1 MSNNKSNVYN
11 TKLFKRLL
19 TYVRSYNRIF
29 ITSIF
34 SVIGLSVFGALRPV
48 ILEKIVDENLTQ
60 YSYDFFAQY
69 ILIMILLL
77 VLEVFSNY
85 SFIYN
90 AGLLGQ
96 SVVKDIRVKLFNHIQ
111 NFKMKYYDKS
121 SVGILITRTVTDM
134 ERIADIFGQGLFMIL
149 SDILKM
155 LIVAIVMIS
164 MNRELSLIVFISLP
178 FILLATKIFQKYM
191 KSAFDEV
198 RNEVANLNSFVQ
210 ERVTG
215 INVLQLF
222 AREKVE
228 SEKFKQINERHKK
241 AWLKTVWYN
250 SIFFPVAEIFSSLT
264 LGLVVWYGGMNT
276 VLENTASLGELTAF
290 IMMIPMLFRPL
301 YQIANKFNTLLMGMV
316 AAERVFKI
324 LDTESSINDDG
335 KKTATKIKGKIRY
348 ENINFSYN
356 ETEKVIE
363 NFNLEIKAGTTN
375 AIVGATG
382 SGKST
387 IIKLLNRF
395 YNLNNGAI
403 YIDDINIE
411 EYKVSS
417 LRKNI
422 GFVSQDVHLF
432 SDTILNNITLK
443 NTDIPF
449 LRVKNAAKEI
459 EIDEFI
465 SSLPEGY
472 NYNVRERGAGIS
484 TGQRQ
489 LISFLRAYLKDPQI
503 LVLDEA
509 TSSIDTDSELLI
521 QNAIEKITKNRTSII
536 IAHRLSTIMKADNI
550 IVMDKGKIVEQG
562 THSGLITNKDGF
574 YKKLYDAQLKKEG
587 SLIID

>member
-1 MSNNKSNVYN
+1 MRKKVNIYN
-11 TKLFKRLL
+11 IGLFNRLL
-19 TYVRSYNRIF
+19 RYVKSYKHIF
-29 ITSIF
+29 IISIF
-34 SVIGLSVFGALRPV
+34 SVFGLSIFGALRPV

-60 YSYDFFAQY
+60 YSFDFFLQY
-69 ILIMILLL
+69 ILLMVLLL
-77 VLEVFSNY
+77 VLEVISNY
-85 SFIYN
+85 SFIFN

-111 NFKMKYYDKS
+111 AFKMKYYDKS
-121 SVGILITRTVTDM
+121 SIGILITRTVTDM

-155 LIVAIVMIS
+155 LIVAIVMIT
-164 MNRELSLIVFISLP
+164 MNWELSLIVFISLP
-178 FILLATKIFQKYM
+178 FILLATKVFQKYM
-191 KSAFDEV
+191 KLAFDEV

-215 INVLQLF
+215 ISILQLF
-222 AREKVE
+222 AREKIE
-228 SEKFKQINERHKK
+228 FEKFKKINERHKK

-276 VLENTASLGELTAF
+276 VLDNTASLGELTAF

-301 YQIANKFNTLLMGMV
+301 YQIANKFNTLIMGMV
-316 AAERVFKI
+316 AAERVFNI
-324 LDTESSINDDG
+324 LDTQSSIQDNG
-335 KKTATKIKGKIRY
+335 LKTADNIKGKISY
-348 ENINFSYN
+348 KNVDFSYN
-356 ETEKVIE
+356 PEEKVIK
-363 NFNLEIKAGTTN
+363 NFNLEIQPGSTN

-395 YNLNNGAI
+395 YNLNQGEI
-403 YIDDINIE
+403 YIDDVNVKDYSI
-411 EYKVSS
+411 SS

-443 NTDIPF
+443 NNKIPF
-449 LRVKNAAKEI
+449 LRVKDAAKEI
-459 EIDEFI
+459 KIDDFI

-472 NYNVRERGAGIS
+472 NYNVRERGISLS

-489 LISFLRAYLKDPQI
+489 LISFLRAYIKNPQI

-521 QNAIEKITKNRTSII
+521 QNAIDQITKNRTSII

-550 IVMDKGKIVEQG
+550 IVMDKGKIVESG
-562 THSGLITNKDGF
+562 THRELVINEDGH
-574 YKKLYDAQLKKEG
+574 YKKLYDAQLKKEAV
-587 SLIID
+587 LIKN

>member
-1 MSNNKSNVYN
+1 MSNKSNVYN
-11 TKLFKRLL
+11 IELFKRLL
-19 TYVRSYNRIF
+19 TYVRFYNKIF
-29 ITSIF
+29 IISIF
-34 SVIGLSVFGALRPV
+34 SVFGLSVFGALRPV
-48 ILEKIVDENLTQ
+48 VLEKIVDENLTQ
-60 YSYDFFAQY
+60 YNYDFFFQY
-69 ILIMILLL
+69 ILIMVLLL
-77 VLEVFSNY
+77 ILEVFSNY

-155 LIVAIVMIS
+155 LIVAFVMIN
-164 MNRELSLIVFISLP
+164 MNWELSLIVFISLP

-222 AREKVE
+222 ARENVE
-228 SEKFKQINERHKK
+228 YEKFKKINERHKK

-324 LDTESSINDDG
+324 LDTKSSIDDIG
-335 KKTATKIKGKIRY
+335 VKIADNIKGKIRY
-348 ENINFSYN
+348 KNVYFSYN
-356 ETEKVIE
+356 KSEKVIQ
-363 NFNLEIKAGTTN
+363 NFNLEILAGTTN

-395 YNLNNGAI
+395 YNLDKGNI

-411 EYKVSS
+411 EYKISS

-459 EIDEFI
+459 KIDRFI
-465 SSLPEGY
+465 SGLPEGY

-489 LISFLRAYLKDPQI
+489 LISFLRAYIKDPQI
-503 LVLDEA
+503 LILDEA

-550 IVMDKGKIVEQG
+550 IVMDKGKIIEQG
-562 THSGLITNKDGF
+562 THSSLIGNKDGS

-587 SLIID
+587 ILITD

>member
-1 MSNNKSNVYN
+1 MSNKTNVYN
-11 TKLFKRLL
+11 IELFKRLL
-19 TYVRSYNRIF
+19 TYVRFYNKIF
-29 ITSIF
+29 IISIF
-34 SVIGLSVFGALRPV
+34 SVFGLSVFGALRPV

-60 YSYDFFAQY
+60 YNYDFFPQY
-69 ILIMILLL
+69 ILIMVLLL
-77 VLEVFSNY
+77 ILEVFCNY

-155 LIVAIVMIS
+155 LIVSIVMIN
-164 MNRELSLIVFISLP
+164 MNWELSLIVFISLP

-228 SEKFKQINERHKK
+228 YEKFKKINERHKK

-324 LDTESSINDDG
+324 LDTESSINDIGVKIADS
-335 KKTATKIKGKIRY
+335 IKGEIRY
-348 ENINFSYN
+348 KNVYFSYN
-356 ETEKVIE
+356 KSEKVIE
-363 NFNLEIKAGTTN
+363 NFNLEIQAGTTN

-395 YNLNNGAI
+395 YNLDKGNI

-411 EYKVSS
+411 EYKISS

-443 NTDIPF
+443 NMDIPF

-459 EIDEFI
+459 QIDGFI
-465 SSLPEGY
+465 SGLPEGY

-489 LISFLRAYLKDPQI
+489 LISFLRAYIKDPQI
-503 LVLDEA
+503 LILDEA

-562 THSGLITNKDGF
+562 THSSLIVNKDGF

-587 SLIID
+587 SLITN

>member
-1 MSNNKSNVYN
+1 MSNKTNVYN
-11 TKLFKRLL
+11 IELFKRLL
-19 TYVRSYNRIF
+19 TYVRFYNKIF
-29 ITSIF
+29 IISIF
-34 SVIGLSVFGALRPV
+34 SVFGLSVFGALRPV
-48 ILEKIVDENLTQ
+48 VLEKIVDENLTQ
-60 YSYDFFAQY
+60 YNYDFFPQY
-69 ILIMILLL
+69 ILIMVLLL
-77 VLEVFSNY
+77 ILEVLCNY

-155 LIVAIVMIS
+155 LIVSIVMIN
-164 MNRELSLIVFISLP
+164 MNWELSLIVFISLP

-228 SEKFKQINERHKK
+228 YEKFKKINERHKK

-324 LDTESSINDDG
+324 LDTESSINDIGVKIADS
-335 KKTATKIKGKIRY
+335 IKGEIRY
-348 ENINFSYN
+348 KNVYFSYN
-356 ETEKVIE
+356 KSEKVIE
-363 NFNLEIKAGTTN
+363 NFNLEIQAGTTN

-395 YNLNNGAI
+395 YNLDKGKI

-411 EYKVSS
+411 EYKISS

-443 NTDIPF
+443 NMDIPF

-459 EIDEFI
+459 QIDGFI
-465 SSLPEGY
+465 SGLPEGY

-489 LISFLRAYLKDPQI
+489 LISFLRAYIKDPQI
-503 LVLDEA
+503 LILDEA

-562 THSGLITNKDGF
+562 THSSLIVNKDGF

-587 SLIID
+587 SLITN

>member
-1 MSNNKSNVYN
+1 MSKKVNIYN
-11 TKLFKRLL
+11 IGLFKRLL
-19 TYVRSYNRIF
+19 RYVKSYKHIF
-29 ITSIF
+29 IISIF
-34 SVIGLSVFGALRPV
+34 SVFGLSIFGALRPV

-60 YSYDFFAQY
+60 YSFDFFLQY
-69 ILIMILLL
+69 ILLMVLLL
-77 VLEVFSNY
+77 VLEVISNY
-85 SFIYN
+85 SFIFN

-111 NFKMKYYDKS
+111 AFKMKYYDKS
-121 SVGILITRTVTDM
+121 SIGILITRTVTDM

-155 LIVAIVMIS
+155 LIVAIVMIT
-164 MNRELSLIVFISLP
+164 MNWELSLIVFISLP
-178 FILLATKIFQKYM
+178 FILLATKVFQKYM
-191 KSAFDEV
+191 KLAFDEV

-215 INVLQLF
+215 ISILQLF
-222 AREKVE
+222 AREKIE
-228 SEKFKQINERHKK
+228 FEKFKKINERHKK

-276 VLENTASLGELTAF
+276 VLDNTASLGELTAF

-301 YQIANKFNTLLMGMV
+301 YQIANKFNTLIMGMV
-316 AAERVFKI
+316 AAERVFNI
-324 LDTESSINDDG
+324 LDTESSIQDNG
-335 KKTATKIKGKIRY
+335 LKTAHNIKGKISY
-348 ENINFSYN
+348 KNVDFSYN
-356 ETEKVIE
+356 PEEKVIK
-363 NFNLEIKAGTTN
+363 NFNLEIQPGSTN

-395 YNLNNGAI
+395 YDLNQGEI
-403 YIDDINIE
+403 YIDDVNVKQYSI
-411 EYKVSS
+411 SS

-443 NTDIPF
+443 NNKIPF
-449 LRVKNAAKEI
+449 LRVKDAAKEI
-459 EIDEFI
+459 EIDDFI

-472 NYNVRERGAGIS
+472 NYNVRERGISLS

-489 LISFLRAYLKDPQI
+489 LISFLRAYIKNPQI

-521 QNAIEKITKNRTSII
+521 QNAIDQITKNRTSII

-550 IVMDKGKIVEQG
+550 IVMDKGKIVESG
-562 THSGLITNKDGF
+562 THRELVINEDGH
-574 YKKLYDAQLKKEG
+574 YKKLYDAQLKKEAV
-587 SLIID
+587 LIKN

>member
-1 MSNNKSNVYN
+1 MTNKTKVYN
-11 TKLFKRLL
+11 IELFKRLL
-19 TYVRSYNRIF
+19 EYVKSYNNIF
-29 ITSIF
+29 IVSVF
-34 SVIGLSVFGALRPV
+34 SVVGLSVFGALRPV
-48 ILEKIVDENLTQ
+48 VLKKIVDENLTQ
-60 YSYDFFAQY
+60 SSYDFFLEY
-69 ILIMILLL
+69 ILLMALLL
-77 VLEVFSNY
+77 VMEVLSNY

-90 AGLLGQ
+90 AGFLGQ

-111 NFKMKYYDKS
+111 KFKMKYYDKS
-121 SVGILITRTVTDM
+121 SVGILITRAVTDM

-155 LIVAIVMIS
+155 LIVAIVMIT
-164 MNRELSLIVFISLP
+164 MNWELSIIVFISLP
-178 FILLATKIFQKYM
+178 FILLATKVFQKYM
-191 KSAFDEV
+191 KLAFDEV

-215 INVLQLF
+215 INILQLF

-228 SEKFKQINERHKK
+228 YEKFKLINERHKK

-276 VLENTASLGELTAF
+276 VLDNTASLGELTAF

-301 YQIANKFNTLLMGMV
+301 NQIANKFNTLLMGMV

-324 LDTESSINDDG
+324 LDTESKIKDNG
-335 KKTATKIKGKIRY
+335 LKTADNIMGKIKY
-348 ENINFSYN
+348 ENVHFSYN
-356 ETEKVIE
+356 SSEKVIE
-363 NFNLEIKAGTTN
+363 DFNLEIKAGTTN

-395 YNLNNGAI
+395 YEINEGEI
-403 YIDDINIE
+403 YIDDINIKN
-411 EYKVSS
+411 YKISS

-432 SDTILNNITLK
+432 SDSILNNITLK
-443 NTDIPF
+443 NSKIPF

-459 EIDEFI
+459 QIDDFI

-472 NYNVRERGAGIS
+472 NYNVRERGVGIS

-489 LISFLRAYLKDPQI
+489 LISFLRAFIKNPQI

-521 QNAIEKITKNRTSII
+521 QNAIEKITKDRTSII

-550 IVMDKGKIVEQG
+550 IVMDKGKIVEIG
-562 THSGLITNKDGF
+562 KHSDLIIDKNGY
-574 YKKLYDAQLKKEG
+574 YKKLYDAQLKKER
-587 SLIID
+587 SALVN

>member
-1 MSNNKSNVYN
+1 MTNKTKVYN
-11 TKLFKRLL
+11 IELFKRLL
-19 TYVRSYNRIF
+19 EYVKSYNNIF
-29 ITSIF
+29 IVSVF
-34 SVIGLSVFGALRPV
+34 SVVGLSVFGALRPV
-48 ILEKIVDENLTQ
+48 VLKKIVDENLTQ
-60 YSYDFFAQY
+60 SSNDFFLEY
-69 ILIMILLL
+69 ILLMALLL
-77 VLEVFSNY
+77 VMEVLSNY

-90 AGLLGQ
+90 AGFLGQ

-111 NFKMKYYDKS
+111 KFKMKYYDKS
-121 SVGILITRTVTDM
+121 SVGILITRAVTDM

-155 LIVAIVMIS
+155 LIVALVMIT
-164 MNRELSLIVFISLP
+164 MNWELSIIVFISLP
-178 FILLATKIFQKYM
+178 FILLATKVFQKYM
-191 KSAFDEV
+191 KLAFDEV

-215 INVLQLF
+215 INILQLF

-228 SEKFKQINERHKK
+228 YEKFKLINERHKK

-276 VLENTASLGELTAF
+276 VLDNTASLGELTAF

-301 YQIANKFNTLLMGMV
+301 NQIANKFNTLLMGMV

-324 LDTESSINDDG
+324 LDTES
-335 KKTATKIKGKIRY
+335 KIKDNGLEIADNIMGKIKY
-348 ENINFSYN
+348 ENVHFSYN
-356 ETEKVIE
+356 SSEKVIE
-363 NFNLEIKAGTTN
+363 DFNLEIKAGTTN

-395 YNLNNGAI
+395 YEINEGEI
-403 YIDDINIE
+403 YIDDINIKN
-411 EYKVSS
+411 YKISS

-432 SDTILNNITLK
+432 SDSILNNITLK
-443 NTDIPF
+443 NSKIPF

-459 EIDEFI
+459 QIDDFI

-472 NYNVRERGAGIS
+472 NYNVRERGVGIS

-489 LISFLRAYLKDPQI
+489 LISFLRAFIKNPQI

-521 QNAIEKITKNRTSII
+521 QNAIEKITKDRTSII

-550 IVMDKGKIVEQG
+550 IVMDKGKIVECG
-562 THSGLITNKDGF
+562 KHSDLIIDKNGY
-574 YKKLYDAQLKKEG
+574 YKKLYDAQLKKER
-587 SLIID
+587 SALVN

>member
-1 MSNNKSNVYN
+1 MSNKTNVYN
-11 TKLFKRLL
+11 IELFKRLL
-19 TYVRSYNRIF
+19 TYVRFYNKIF
-29 ITSIF
+29 IISIF
-34 SVIGLSVFGALRPV
+34 SVFGLSVFGALRPV
-48 ILEKIVDENLTQ
+48 VLEKIVDVNLTQ
-60 YSYDFFAQY
+60 YNYDFFPQY
-69 ILIMILLL
+69 ILIMVLLL
-77 VLEVFSNY
+77 ILEVFCNY

-155 LIVAIVMIS
+155 LIVSIVMIN
-164 MNRELSLIVFISLP
+164 MNWELSLIVFISLP

-228 SEKFKQINERHKK
+228 YEKFKKINERHKK

-324 LDTESSINDDG
+324 LDTESSINDIGVKIADS
-335 KKTATKIKGKIRY
+335 IKGEIRY
-348 ENINFSYN
+348 KNVYFSYN
-356 ETEKVIE
+356 KSEKVIE
-363 NFNLEIKAGTTN
+363 NFNLEIQAGTTN

-395 YNLNNGAI
+395 YNLDKGNI

-411 EYKVSS
+411 EYKISS

-443 NTDIPF
+443 NMDIPF

-459 EIDEFI
+459 QIDGFI
-465 SSLPEGY
+465 SGLPEGY

-489 LISFLRAYLKDPQI
+489 LISFLRAYIKDPQI
-503 LVLDEA
+503 LILDEA

-562 THSGLITNKDGF
+562 THSSLIVNKDGF

-587 SLIID
+587 SLITN

>member
-1 MSNNKSNVYN
+1 MNNQNKVYN
-11 TKLFKRLL
+11 LRLFKRLL
-19 TYVRSYNRIF
+19 AYIKSYRNIF
-29 ITSIF
+29 IF
-34 SVIGLSVFGALRPV
+34 SVLSVFGLSIFGALRPL
-48 ILEKIVDENLTQ
+48 ILEKIVDDNLTANN
-60 YSYDFFAQY
+60 YEFFVEY
-69 ILIMILLL
+69 VVIMLFLL
-77 VLEVFSNY
+77 VFEVISNY

-96 SVVKDIRVKLFNHIQ
+96 SVVKDIRVQLFKHIQ
-111 NFKMKYYDKS
+111 DFKMKYYDQS

-155 LIVAIVMIS
+155 FIVAIVMIY
-164 MNRELSLIVFISLP
+164 MNWELSLIVFISLP
-178 FILLATKIFQKYM
+178 FILFATKIFQKYM
-191 KSAFDEV
+191 KLAFDEV

-215 INVLQLF
+215 MNILQLF
-222 AREKVE
+222 AREKIE
-228 SEKFKQINERHKK
+228 YNKFKEINERHKK

-276 VLENTASLGELTAF
+276 VLDNTASIGELTAF

-301 YQIANKFNTLLMGMV
+301 NQIANKFNTLLMGMV

-324 LDTESSINDDG
+324 LDTESSIKNIGSKSADFV
-335 KKTATKIKGKIRY
+335 KGKIKY
-348 ENINFSYN
+348 KNVNFSYKSGEN
-356 ETEKVIE
+356 VIQ
-363 NFNLEIKAGTTN
+363 NFNLEINPGSNN

-395 YNLNNGAI
+395 YELKEGSI
-403 YIDDINIE
+403 LIDDVKIE
-411 EYKVSS
+411 EYSISS
-417 LRKNI
+417 LRRNI

-443 NTDIPF
+443 NSNISF
-449 LRVKNAAKEI
+449 LKVKEAAKEI
-459 EIDEFI
+459 ELDDFI

-472 NYNVRERGAGIS
+472 NYNVKERGISLS

-489 LISFLRAYLKDPQI
+489 LISFLRAYIKNPQI

-509 TSSIDTDSELLI
+509 TSSIDTDSEILI
-521 QNAIEKITKNRTSII
+521 QKAIEKITKNRTSII
-536 IAHRLSTIMKADNI
+536 IAHRLSTIKKADNI

-562 THSGLITNKDGF
+562 KHNELLKNKNGS
-574 YKKLYDAQLKKEG
+574 YKKLYEAQLKKEKNPEMF
-587 SLIID
+587 

>member
-1 MSNNKSNVYN
+1 MTNKTKVYN
-11 TKLFKRLL
+11 IELFKRLL
-19 TYVRSYNRIF
+19 EYVKSYNNIF
-29 ITSIF
+29 IVSVF
-34 SVIGLSVFGALRPV
+34 SVVGLSVFGALRPV
-48 ILEKIVDENLTQ
+48 VLKKIVDENLTQ
-60 YSYDFFAQY
+60 SSYDFFLEY
-69 ILIMILLL
+69 ILLMALLL
-77 VLEVFSNY
+77 VMEVLSNY

-90 AGLLGQ
+90 AGFLGQ

-111 NFKMKYYDKS
+111 KFKMKYYDKS
-121 SVGILITRTVTDM
+121 SVGILITRAVTDM

-155 LIVAIVMIS
+155 LIVALVMIT
-164 MNRELSLIVFISLP
+164 MNWELSIIVFISLP
-178 FILLATKIFQKYM
+178 FILLATKVFQKYM
-191 KSAFDEV
+191 KLAFDEV

-215 INVLQLF
+215 INILQLF

-228 SEKFKQINERHKK
+228 YEKFKLINERHKK

-276 VLENTASLGELTAF
+276 VLDNTASLGELTAF

-301 YQIANKFNTLLMGMV
+301 NQIANKFNTLLMGMV

-324 LDTESSINDDG
+324 LDTES
-335 KKTATKIKGKIRY
+335 KIKDNGLKIADNIMGKIKY
-348 ENINFSYN
+348 ENVHFSYN
-356 ETEKVIE
+356 SSEKVIE
-363 NFNLEIKAGTTN
+363 DFNLEIKAGTTN

-395 YNLNNGAI
+395 YEINEGEI
-403 YIDDINIE
+403 YIDDINIKN
-411 EYKVSS
+411 YKISS

-432 SDTILNNITLK
+432 SDSILNNITLK
-443 NTDIPF
+443 NSKIPF

-459 EIDEFI
+459 QIDDFI

-472 NYNVRERGAGIS
+472 NYNVRERGVGIS

-489 LISFLRAYLKDPQI
+489 LISFLRAFIKNPQI

-521 QNAIEKITKNRTSII
+521 QNAIEKITKDRTSII

-550 IVMDKGKIVEQG
+550 IVMDKGKIVESG
-562 THSGLITNKDGF
+562 KHSDLIIDKNGY
-574 YKKLYDAQLKKEG
+574 YKKLYDAQLKKER
-587 SLIID
+587 SALVN

>member
-1 MSNNKSNVYN
+1 MSNKTNVYN
-11 TKLFKRLL
+11 IELFKRLL
-19 TYVRSYNRIF
+19 TYVRFYNKIF
-29 ITSIF
+29 IISIF
-34 SVIGLSVFGALRPV
+34 SVFGLSVFGALRPV
-48 ILEKIVDENLTQ
+48 VLEKIVDENLTQ
-60 YSYDFFAQY
+60 YNYDFFPQY
-69 ILIMILLL
+69 ILIMVLLL
-77 VLEVFSNY
+77 ILEVFCNY

-155 LIVAIVMIS
+155 LIVSIVMIN
-164 MNRELSLIVFISLP
+164 MNWELSLIVFISLP

-228 SEKFKQINERHKK
+228 YEKFKKINERHKK

-324 LDTESSINDDG
+324 LDTESSINDIGVKIADS
-335 KKTATKIKGKIRY
+335 IKGEIRY
-348 ENINFSYN
+348 KNVYFSYN
-356 ETEKVIE
+356 KSEKVIE
-363 NFNLEIKAGTTN
+363 NFNLEIQAGTTN

-395 YNLNNGAI
+395 YNLDKGKI

-411 EYKVSS
+411 EYKISS

-443 NTDIPF
+443 NKDIPF

-459 EIDEFI
+459 QIDGFI
-465 SSLPEGY
+465 SGLPEGY

-489 LISFLRAYLKDPQI
+489 LISFLRAYIKDPQI
-503 LVLDEA
+503 LILDEA

-562 THSGLITNKDGF
+562 THSSLIVNKDGF

-587 SLIID
+587 SLITN

>member
-1 MSNNKSNVYN
+1 MSNKSNVYN
-11 TKLFKRLL
+11 IELFKRLL
-19 TYVRSYNRIF
+19 AYVRFYNKIF
-29 ITSIF
+29 IISIS
-34 SVIGLSVFGALRPV
+34 SVFGLSVFGALRPV
-48 ILEKIVDENLTQ
+48 VLEKIVDENLTQ
-60 YSYDFFAQY
+60 YNYDFFPQY
-69 ILIMILLL
+69 ILIMVLLL
-77 VLEVFSNY
+77 ILEVFCNY

-155 LIVAIVMIS
+155 LIVAIVMIN
-164 MNRELSLIVFISLP
+164 MNWELSLIVFISLP

-228 SEKFKQINERHKK
+228 YEKFKKINERHKK

-324 LDTESSINDDG
+324 LDTESSINDIGIKIADS
-335 KKTATKIKGKIRY
+335 IKGKIIY
-348 ENINFSYN
+348 KNVYFSYN
-356 ETEKVIE
+356 KSEKVIE
-363 NFNLEIKAGTTN
+363 NFNLEIHAGTTN

-395 YNLNNGAI
+395 YNLDKGSI
-403 YIDDINIE
+403 YIDDINID
-411 EYKVSS
+411 EYKISS

-443 NTDIPF
+443 NIDIPF

-459 EIDEFI
+459 QIDEFI
-465 SSLPEGY
+465 SGLPEGY

-489 LISFLRAYLKDPQI
+489 LISFLRVYIKDPQI

-562 THSGLITNKDGF
+562 THSSLIVNKDGF

-587 SLIID
+587 SLIIN